1 MKERRIF
8 LKNLGS
14 LALGSIILPSFASAA
29 VKNSN
34 MGKIKNIGVQLYTVR
49 KEMLEDPTG
58 TLKQLAALGIKEVE
72 SARDQNKGAYYGLK
86 PKEMKKICNDLG
98 MTLRSGHVRL
108 NNQWQKTM
116 DDAAE
121 SGQEYLICSSLP
133 STGQTIDNYKK
144 VSEMFN
150 KAGEECE
157 KLNIKFGYHN
167 HGEEFEEKDGQ
178 ILYDILLNN
187 TDPKLVHMQ
196 MDIGWILSAGKDPI
210 EYFKKYNGRFP
221 LWHLKDMRDGISTEF
236 GNGTLDVVNLLK
248 HGKQSGLKYFFVEQ
262 EEYTNTPMESMKQN
276 MDYLAKLSI

>member
-14 LALGSIILPSFASAA
+14 LALGSIILPSFASATI
-29 VKNSN
+29 KNN
-34 MGKIKNIGVQLYTVR
+34 NIGKIKNIGVQLYTVR

-58 TLKQLAALGIKEVE
+58 TLKQLAALGIKEIE

-108 NNQWQKTM
+108 NDQWQKTM

-133 STGQTIDNYKK
+133 STGQTVDNYKK

-150 KAGEECE
+150 KAGEQCK

-210 EYFKKYNGRFP
+210 EYFKKYSGRFP
-221 LWHLKDMRDGISTEF
+221 LWHLKDMKDGISTEF

-262 EEYTNTPMESMKQN
+262 EEYTNTPIESMKQN